1 MEEYLSVHLKTQRG
15 AIPQMKL
22 FSISI
27 GSFAEISQTGVCWRR
42 LLFIIL
48 KLNVSF
54 SFPAALFINFDVK
67 FWYNISSV
75 HTNSNKL
82 APKSRVLHP
91 SQGHRE
97 RGLCVLRTSV
107 KSITL
112 RLICGF
118 HIFFIIS
125 FDKAG
130 EFCFKSWKKSNFL
143 EGSLDFLPM
152 FSYGF
157 YLI

>member
-1 MEEYLSVHLKTQRG
+1 MEEYLSVHLKMQRG

-27 GSFAEISQTGVCWRR
+27 GSFAEISQTRVCWRR

-118 HIFFIIS
+118 HIFLSSALIKQAS
-125 FDKAG
+125 FALSLERKAT
-130 EFCFKSWKKSNFL
+130 FL
-143 EGSLDFLPM
+143 KEV
-152 FSYGF
+152 
-157 YLI
+157 

>member
-1 MEEYLSVHLKTQRG
+1 MIVSKFDVVPYVEEYLSVHRKMQTG

-22 FSISI
+22 FSISL
-27 GSFAEISQTGVCWRR
+27 GAFAEISQTRVCWRR
-42 LLFIIL
+42 LLFIIY
-48 KLNVSF
+48 
-54 SFPAALFINFDVK
+54 K

-107 KSITL
+107 KPITL

-118 HIFFIIS
+118 HIFLSSALIKQAS
-125 FDKAG
+125 FALSLERKAT
-130 EFCFKSWKKSNFL
+130 FL
-143 EGSLDFLPM
+143 KEV
-152 FSYGF
+152 
-157 YLI
+157 